1 MRSILYKIFPSL
13 CAAQEA
19 AAAAA
24 GSTVAA
30 GDQSGVFSPQTAGEL
45 NINII
50 ITETIVSYGTG
61 TGVTM
66 F

>member
-13 CAAQEA
+13 CAAQE
-19 AAAAA
+19 AAAA